1 MVKYDTFIFK
11 HKIIKIILYLLARL
25 QALFPFVIELCYLL
39 RALLYSVTR
48 WDHTCTPF
56 PSHGGI
62 TLAHHFRHPPRSQLY
77 TVSVTA
83 MFTLAHHFRHPPRSQ
98 LYTVS
103 VTAMF
108 TLAHHFRH
116 TPSMHNLA
124 LVGLADHCNG
134 HRMDRLP
141 LRKSHQPM
149 AMRGHQKP
157 IKAHCDASSPL
168 ADGDAWSSKAR
179 CDARCDEDEKAEGKG
194 TSGRGDA

>member
-62 TLAHHFRHPPRSQLY
+62 
-77 TVSVTA
+77 
-83 MFTLAHHFRHPPRSQ
+83 TLAHHFRHPPRSQ